1 MDTSPRPRSRS
12 HALFGAALTLAL
24 CSVATQTT
32 AQLVDPLVGTWTL
45 NVAKSK
51 FDPGPPAKSG
61 TVRFERAGMGLR
73 VVADLT
79 DAKNV
84 TAHTEYTANFDGRD
98 YPIKGVPDVDS
109 VMLRRLSVSSSERID
124 KKGGKVMQTFTRT
137 VSPDG
142 RTLTVTQKSEVQG
155 HVVNNVL
162 IFERK

>member
-1 MDTSPRPRSRS
+1 MDTSPRRRS
-12 HALFGAALTLAL
+12 HALSGALLTLAL
-24 CSVATQTT
+24 SIVPALAA

-51 FDPGPPAKSG
+51 FDPGPPAKAG
-61 TVRFERAGMGLR
+61 TVRFERAGQGLR
-73 VVADLT
+73 TIADLT
-79 DAKNV
+79 DAHNV

-98 YPIKGVPDVDS
+98 YPVKGVPDVDT
-109 VMLRRLSVSSSERID
+109 VTLRRLSVSSSERID
-124 KKGGKVMQTFTRT
+124 KKGGKVIQTFTRS

-142 RTLTVTQKSEVQG
+142 RTLTVTQKSDVQG